1 MILML
6 SSVFIGGDLNRPAIT
21 VTDKAY
27 GRTNHFKPL
36 HTDAEL
42 RMMVRE
48 ERADAVEFDR
58 KHKKPRMAV
67 EYSFNQQVTKFPH
80 TDDYRRHKITQS
92 GRSNWQYL
100 RCLWDLQTFFFNLFT
115 CAMGSQVTG
124 TLGVTPPTVHEYL
137 YSVNNNLLIELPLDP
152 AEEEFDEDNAYY
164 I

>member
-1 MILML
+1 M
-6 SSVFIGGDLNRPAIT
+6 

-58 KHKKPRMAV
+58 KHKKPCMAV

-115 CAMGSQVTG
+115 CGMGRQVTG

-137 YSVNNNLLIELPLDP
+137 YSINNNLLIELPLDP
-152 AEEEFDEDNAYY
+152 VEEEFQEGNAYY